1 MATFKEISR
10 AIRAALDLEVSSD
23 DMEGLTGKLL
33 RLTNLIGSSAE
44 LKAKA
49 KGELKRA
56 ELIAYARYKSE
67 KLTPTMMQTVI
78 GGECS
83 QEYENLEYA
92 DRLNAGIV
100 HACDSI
106 RTIIS
111 LRKEEMKTSSFSQ

>member
-1 MATFKEISR
+1 MATFKEISG

-49 KGELKRA
+49 KGELERA
-56 ELIAYARYKSE
+56 RLIAYARYKSE
-67 KLTPTMMQTVI
+67 KLQPTMLQTVMN
-78 GGECS
+78 GEAAD
-83 QEYENLEYA
+83 QIENLEYA

-111 LRKEEMKTSSFSQ
+111 LRKEEMKTSSFTQ